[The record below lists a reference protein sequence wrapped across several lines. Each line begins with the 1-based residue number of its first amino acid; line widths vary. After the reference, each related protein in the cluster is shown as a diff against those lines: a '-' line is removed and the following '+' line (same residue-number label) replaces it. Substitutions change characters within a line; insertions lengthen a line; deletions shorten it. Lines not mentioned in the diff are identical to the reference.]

1 MSAKPDMTFEEWV
14 ACVDRCALKWTR
26 FDYCEMRF
34 LSKGARLGP
43 WWGWYF
49 ERRAV
54 SGGK

>member
-1 MSAKPDMTFEEWV
+1 VSAKPDMTFEEWV